1 MGAGE
6 CPSQPSRG
14 PPEELGP
21 SDVNRPGGERTQFRS
36 QGLGNNPRKY
46 WSCVKNEIAGRA
58 YPAVALPIDLEG
70 SCQMH
75 LRAQVGQSLKL
86 PGAPLIGSER

>member
-14 PPEELGP
+14 PPEDLGP
-21 SDVNRPGGERTQFRS
+21 SDVNRPGAERTQFRS

-46 WSCVKNEIAGRA
+46 WSYVKTGIAERA
-58 YPAVALPIDLEG
+58 YKAAALPIDHKG
-70 SCQMH
+70 FSRCTCG
-75 LRAQVGQSLKL
+75 R
-86 PGAPLIGSER
+86 R